1 MNYRWLMVHIK
12 LQIDS
17 FFHHKQKNG
26 FTLYNSFIDLY
37 VNPKTKVIL
46 TLIDSLI
53 LIIFYSS
60 LTDFYYLGPYL
71 LNLISSIKFIC
82 NSKEI
87 TSKIVNENFMD
98 VNTLICDLIGFF
110 NGFTR
115 TLCQDYNCYL
125 GCDAIYNERCFLHLR
140 KINNDSLLVMCRE
153 RSGSNDYFQLKSLG
167 QLKTYSRDEI
177 QNVKEEK
184 IEVNNDN
191 ILNFMKFKKLE
202 KKREY
207 LMFDYNHHKKM
218 KNIYDEKN
226 KRRDSKKDLLNPRFE
241 NSIISYNLDLPSES
255 QIYDDNGE
263 YNKEN
268 DDYENDDGEILEIFN
283 FINRNVTGKNEEA
296 KNNYDKQENHDVNKI
311 NNKIAKSYNIQKE
324 QFFND
329 EINYPIFKNQ
339 KSHEIKNYENNND
352 ELQMKKIN
360 QNFYRNKTV
369 NFDHNLTL
377 KNMEL
382 IKNINFDDLNYNDE
396 INNNIDINKENINY
410 KNIMKDSSINNFNR
424 INNNYI
430 EEEEISQVYNNKNNN
445 FINNITSNNYGWN
458 NYNNHQMYY
467 PTQNITNENN
477 INLNKEE
484 SIVPYINP
492 FPTNNNTINNFN
504 DLYKSQIP
512 KQFSQNDL
520 SFLTGYSKTE
530 NLKEDFIKINKTNP
544 EIFSEFKEK
553 LCYYYS
559 LSQDNKLIN
568 ISLKG
573 YIGINIRPPNII
585 NNKEFYINFLTDK
598 WKDNNYFL
606 NREFNK
612 NLEQI
617 TENIYKIS
625 LLKQK
630 NQIKLITYLVHQ
642 NIIAKFNI
650 IKPQIKIFNN
660 NLLYG
665 FYYSKDFYEY
675 VKKIEIILEYKNN
688 YQIYNQIS
696 SDGNIVQNNNLK
708 TNIIYKNIIKEGRIL
723 FPDQNIYL
731 YIKKIIIQF
740 ILKNSILSDMK
751 CKISFSNAIN
761 QSQETLPDKKATL
774 LSFQYE

>member
-1 MNYRWLMVHIK
+1 
-12 LQIDS
+12 
-17 FFHHKQKNG
+17 
-26 FTLYNSFIDLY
+26 
-37 VNPKTKVIL
+37 
-46 TLIDSLI
+46 
-53 LIIFYSS
+53 
-60 LTDFYYLGPYL
+60 
-71 LNLISSIKFIC
+71 
-82 NSKEI
+82 
-87 TSKIVNENFMD
+87 
-98 VNTLICDLIGFF
+98 
-110 NGFTR
+110 
-115 TLCQDYNCYL
+115 
-125 GCDAIYNERCFLHLR
+125 
-140 KINNDSLLVMCRE
+140 
-153 RSGSNDYFQLKSLG
+153 
-167 QLKTYSRDEI
+167 
-177 QNVKEEK
+177 
-184 IEVNNDN
+184 
-191 ILNFMKFKKLE
+191 
-202 KKREY
+202 
-207 LMFDYNHHKKM
+207 
-218 KNIYDEKN
+218 
-226 KRRDSKKDLLNPRFE
+226 
-241 NSIISYNLDLPSES
+241 
-255 QIYDDNGE
+255 
-263 YNKEN
+263 
-268 DDYENDDGEILEIFN
+268 
-283 FINRNVTGKNEEA
+283 
-296 KNNYDKQENHDVNKI
+296 
-311 NNKIAKSYNIQKE
+311 
-324 QFFND
+324 
-329 EINYPIFKNQ
+329 
-339 KSHEIKNYENNND
+339 
-352 ELQMKKIN
+352 
-360 QNFYRNKTV
+360 
-369 NFDHNLTL
+369 
-377 KNMEL
+377 
-382 IKNINFDDLNYNDE
+382 
-396 INNNIDINKENINY
+396 
-410 KNIMKDSSINNFNR
+410 
-424 INNNYI
+424 
-430 EEEEISQVYNNKNNN
+430 
-445 FINNITSNNYGWN
+445 
-458 NYNNHQMYY
+458 MYY

-660 NLLYG
+660 NLLYR

-708 TNIIYKNIIKEGRIL
+708 TNIIYKNIIKEGRIS

-761 QSQETLPDKKATL
+761 QSQETLPGKKATL